1 MEVAIAGVATDVDY
15 DLGEVARVFTLTG
28 MDNVTAGSRL
38 RYHVYLGTSATTK
51 SFSGETSGTTNN
63 TAVNYID
70 SRNGGAISTAITLVT
85 TSTLGA
91 GDGSITHLIVCPG
104 NEAGDATSCASGPIN
119 DRGMGVAYVLATDN
133 VTRVFIN
140 QDSTQSFAV
149 VTADGSSDNVT
160 ATQTQGYE

>member
-1 MEVAIAGVATDVDY
+1 VFDLAIAGVATDVDY

-28 MDNVTAGSRL
+28 MDNVTAESRL

-85 TSTLGA
+85 TRTL
-91 GDGSITHLIVCPG
+91 
-104 NEAGDATSCASGPIN
+104 
-119 DRGMGVAYVLATDN
+119 
-133 VTRVFIN
+133 VFEWRLH
-140 QDSTQSFAV
+140 
-149 VTADGSSDNVT
+149 
-160 ATQTQGYE
+160 YH